1 MSVSESRE
9 TSPLSALLLSPI
21 GGDGWGGM
29 EKWMLALSDYL
40 VGRGHHVAVCG
51 RPGSRWLETYRARG
65 CPTTE
70 LSMRGDFGHRD
81 LWTLRQVYRRHTIDL
96 VVTKMRQCIRMA
108 WAARLLA
115 GGGGPAIL
123 CRMGNGEMKP
133 SYGARL
139 TYRYMADRYV
149 TPSEHSR
156 RELLRYGYY
165 GEDRI
170 RAIPN
175 GVEIPPED
183 TTARDRLRAELALG
197 ASRVLIVTGRLHPI
211 KGHVYLLD
219 AFAALRRDFPDL
231 RMLVVG
237 DGGER
242 ATLEDHARRLGIDEA
257 AVFTGFR
264 TDVIDLLRAADV
276 FVLPSLLEGMPHVL
290 LEAMGVGLP
299 VVASAAGGVPEV
311 VADGETGLL
320 VPAGDADLLRA
331 AIGRLLAEPEL
342 AAQMGRAGLE
352 RVRTRF
358 TMERMLEDSEAYCLE
373 ARNARLRGH

>member
-1 MSVSESRE
+1 VSVSRE
-9 TSPLSALLLSPI
+9 IPPLSALLLSPI
-21 GGDGWGGM
+21 GGGGWGGT
-29 EKWMLALSDYL
+29 EAWMLALSKHL
-40 VGRGHHVAVCG
+40 VGRGHRVTVCG
-51 RPGSRWLETYRARG
+51 RPGSRWLETCRACG
-65 CPTTE
+65 CPAVE
-70 LSMRGDFGHRD
+70 LSMRGDFRPSD
-81 LWTLRQVYRRHTIDL
+81 LWTLREVYRRHTIDL

-123 CRMGNGEMKP
+123 CRMGNGEMKR
-133 SYGARL
+133 SYGAKL

-165 GEDRI
+165 GEERI

-183 TTARDRLRAELALG
+183 TTARERLRAELALG

-211 KGHVYLLD
+211 KDHACLFD

-231 RMLVVG
+231 RLLVVG
-237 DGGER
+237 DGAER

-264 TDVIDLLRAADV
+264 TDVTDLLRAADI
-276 FVLPSLLEGMPHVL
+276 FVLPSLLEGMPHAV
-290 LEAMGVGLP
+290 LEAMAVGLP
-299 VVASAAGGVPEV
+299 VVASAVGGVPEV
-311 VADGETGLL
+311 VAHGDTGLL
-320 VPAGDADLLRA
+320 VSAGDAGLLRG

-352 RVRTRF
+352 RVRTSF
-358 TMERMLEDSEAYCLE
+358 TMERMLGESEACCLE
-373 ARNARLRGH
+373 ARAARLRGH